1 MVRGAVRSAA
11 ALTGSSF
18 TAAPHWLRHCRQ
30 WPRQWASG
38 WLRHPRIQGTGACCF
53 SRQECG
59 GVAAP
64 NVHRAKLVS
73 EQLDPGPDPVQGVSG
88 LLSPRLSAAQAAPKH
103 PPTHMHVC
111 FLQQKDV
118 CPRFQQDE
126 GIEWSVI
133 TAVCD
138 SIASSSIPRSNVRL
152 PSPAVILRRMRP
164 RARCAVLGVV
174 LCWLRRCSA
183 FARRIPSKAK
193 FHPIHGPSMAIHQ
206 HTALLSQ
213 AIPSS
218 IGSATPPSS
227 LHPSIHS
234 FWRSMHPRALRDPSS
249 PPLSPALH
257 PDPRPHPNLHRPA
270 SASRASPPTTTQ
282 VTPRRSSNVANRE
295 NEFGIN
301 RNRDGGTACLSGA
314 GACSCKRRLQA
325 QAQALAS
332 SSLTLFDVPSSP
344 GGPGPLGDSSTLVPH
359 AGGFRQRRFGLA
371 LRPHANNPH
380 HRIRGLEACGGGVC
394 PFFFSFREPK
404 SRWRRLKS
412 ELKPSRC
419 RSKDGPRVEDQA
431 MAPQP
436 RRRDRRHDRN
446 PGVGWWVS

>member
-1 MVRGAVRSAA
+1 MFASCEKRRVLRVSDKMRTSSGALS
-11 ALTGSSF
+11 
-18 TAAPHWLRHCRQ
+18 RH
-30 WPRQWASG
+30 
-38 WLRHPRIQGTGACCF
+38 F
-53 SRQECG
+53 
-59 GVAAP
+59 
-64 NVHRAKLVS
+64 
-73 EQLDPGPDPVQGVSG
+73 
-88 LLSPRLSAAQAAPKH
+88 
-103 PPTHMHVC
+103 
-111 FLQQKDV
+111 
-118 CPRFQQDE
+118 
-126 GIEWSVI
+126 
-133 TAVCD
+133 
-138 SIASSSIPRSNVRL
+138 IASSSMPRSTIYVTSVSSVSSFCAECTHVR
-152 PSPAVILRRMRP
+152 
-164 RARCAVLGVV
+164 AVLCPVW
-174 LCWLRRCSA
+174 CWPRWLRRCSA
-183 FARRIPSKAK
+183 LPAAS
-193 FHPIHGPSMAIHQ
+193 HPKQSSIHGPSMSHPWAIHQ
-206 HTALLSQ
+206 HTALASNPVRQ
-213 AIPSS
+213 PS
-218 IGSATPPSS
+218 ARPPLHPS
-227 LHPSIHS
+227 LHPSIHP
-234 FWRSMHPRALRDPSS
+234 FIPFDGPCTPVRCVTLPS
-249 PPLSPALH
+249 PPLSPAMH